1 MKKCTA
7 CEETDLS
14 KFNKDKAASDGLR
27 SMCRS
32 CTYFRRKERQKINR
46 INKRK
51 KNIDEGY
58 LYHQEIM
65 MLKDK
70 EQREFRL
77 RMAKKLKMLRMEKG
91 FTQNDLA
98 EYVGQS
104 RISINRYENA
114 VQVPS
119 LQALFFL
126 ATAFEITLDDLV
138 KGVLK

>member
-1 MKKCTA
+1 
-7 CEETDLS
+7 
-14 KFNKDKAASDGLR
+14 
-27 SMCRS
+27 
-32 CTYFRRKERQKINR
+32 
-46 INKRK
+46 
-51 KNIDEGY
+51 
-58 LYHQEIM
+58 

>member
-32 CTYFRRKERQKINR
+32 CTYSRTKERQKIYR

-58 LYHQEIM
+58 LYH
-65 MLKDK
+65 
-70 EQREFRL
+70 
-77 RMAKKLKMLRMEKG
+77 
-91 FTQNDLA
+91 
-98 EYVGQS
+98 
-104 RISINRYENA
+104 
-114 VQVPS
+114 
-119 LQALFFL
+119 
-126 ATAFEITLDDLV
+126 
-138 KGVLK
+138 